1 MVLTAIERSIAGDL
15 HNWLIVSVYRAR
27 RRAQRLLL
35 VVAENRT
42 KRAVLFVSAS
52 TLVPTVGQNSSLV
65 PNSLLSAIGMLLIKV
80 RQFQNVLMK

>member
-27 RRAQRLLL
+27 RAQRLLL

-42 KRAVLFVSAS
+42 KRAVLFVSGS
-52 TLVPTVGQNSSLV
+52 TLVPTVGQE
-65 PNSLLSAIGMLLIKV
+65 LLG
-80 RQFQNVLMK
+80 